1 MRLIRQ
7 ESVIYG
13 ASCTKNAESGIYGKL
28 TDAPRTRCPARV
40 ADGAGLS
47 VALAPPGAHSPS
59 TYLVVSPL
67 LPSDPTKFCLER
79 FDIPKNVNVF
89 GFRWMIS

>member
-1 MRLIRQ
+1 MARDEIDPAGVRDLRSILHEKRRIRDLR
-7 ESVIYG
+7 
-13 ASCTKNAESGIYGKL
+13 KL

-40 ADGAGLS
+40 ADGAGLPT
-47 VALAPPGAHSPS
+47 ALAPPGAHSPS

-79 FDIPKNVNVF
+79 FRRHP
-89 GFRWMIS
+89 